1 MAQPRSYK
9 FLPPLEPNNS
19 KPLQR
24 NSPVWVH
31 SLPRQNFSTDDTAI
45 INYKLYPQKNNGAL
59 IVTFKPSLDNDTQ
72 PLIQIINKNKDDL
85 LDNTNALSR
94 RIMQIGDR
102 LRFIPETTAEAAFF
116 ETDSHIEFI
125 KEHEL
130 GDNDFCNID
139 WLNTPG
145 PLYAT
150 NKATFGSGYIIA
162 CKNIANNMQKC
173 QVVFKQPLNK
183 CEVEKTLLAVEL
195 DDFAGYYFNGNNCWN
210 KDNIIAWWQKSEER
224 IMTILELYK
233 QELHLPQKAYED
245 YDIFQRPAPEN
256 YKRWLDFYQEGMKTY
271 LEWYI
276 YKLSNNK
283 IALPEL
289 MFDWR
294 LKEQL
299 DKIQYLKF
307 FTRNK

>member
-19 KPLQR
+19 KALQS
-24 NSPVWVH
+24 NSPVWLH
-31 SLPRQNFSTDDTAI
+31 PLPRQNFSTDDTAI
-45 INYKLYPQKNNGAL
+45 INYKLYPQRNNGAL

-72 PLIQIINKNKDDL
+72 PLIQIINKNKNDL
-85 LDNTNALSR
+85 PDNTNALSR

-102 LRFIPETTAEAAFF
+102 LRFIPEATAEAAFF

-130 GDNDFCNID
+130 RDNDFCNID

-245 YDIFQRPAPEN
+245 DDIFQRPAPEN

-283 IALPEL
+283 IVLPEL
-289 MFDWR
+289 LFDW
-294 LKEQL
+294 
-299 DKIQYLKF
+299 
-307 FTRNK
+307 